1 MEDIRNEPNKAVTVD
16 SCIHDQDTMSAK
28 VTIKVDNSELG

>member
-1 MEDIRNEPNKAVTVD
+1 MADVIQDLSKAVTVD